1 MIQTI
6 KHNELARKE
15 YHILPAILMDA
26 MDEGLERGK
35 SLGLAEGKS
44 LGLAEGSRQK
54 ALETAKL
61 MLQRNYPQT
70 EICLMTGLTK
80 AEVEALK

>member
-1 MIQTI
+1 MIQMV

-35 SLGLAEGKS
+35 SLGLAEGE
-44 LGLAEGSRQK
+44 ARGSRQK

-70 EICLMTGLTK
+70 EICLMTGLSK
-80 AEVEALK
+80 EEVERL